1 MSEDTNPWLSRPLS
15 RSTKKRGSL
24 TRRVSELTGPSS
36 PQLGVPEPAV
46 ADRLPVRNQLQKAEL
61 WWLGVHGGAGES
73 TMASLVPS
81 WKAASHQWPRNPDGE
96 PTRVVLVARSNM
108 RGLERAQLA
117 ATQWAA
123 GLVPHAELVGLV
135 VVADAPGRLPRPLRD
150 FLQVVRGGVP
160 RTWQVPWVEAWRF
173 GEAPALSD
181 LPRSIR
187 KVVDELTVI
196 ISPRDIEEL
205 IPDEKEYP

>member
-15 RSTKKRGSL
+15 RPARITSTSVPK
-24 TRRVSELTGPSS
+24 VPDLTGPLA

-46 ADRLPVRNQLQKAEL
+46 ANQLPVRSHDFGADL

-73 TMASLVPS
+73 TLSSLVPS
-81 WKAASHQWPRNPDGE
+81 WEAADHGWPRIPGGKS
-96 PTRVVLVARSNM
+96 PRVVLVARSNM
-108 RGLERAQLA
+108 HGLQCAQLA

-123 GLVPHAELVGLV
+123 GLVPHVELVGLV

-150 FLQVVRGGVP
+150 FLQVVKGGVP

-173 GEAPALSD
+173 GEDPSFSD
-181 LPRSIR
+181 LPRAIR
-187 KVVDELTVI
+187 NLVEELTAI
-196 ISPRDIEEL
+196 TSPGDDVKV
-205 IPDEKEYP
+205 IPDEKE